1 MPAPLRLTS
10 SRDFARVFRG
20 GKRGSSPLVTCV
32 AAPGEPGAQPRVGFA
47 VGAGIG
53 NAVKRNRAK
62 RLLREAARATCV
74 KLGSDVVLVAKP
86 SLVGSSFTEVRAALD
101 AALERAGVSC

>member
-1 MPAPLRLTS
+1 MTS
-10 SRDFARVFRG
+10 SRDFARVFRS
-20 GKRGSSPLVTCV
+20 GKRGSSPLITCV
-32 AAPGEPGAQPRVGFA
+32 AALGDSGEQARVGFA

-62 RLLREAARATCV
+62 RLLREAARATCI
-74 KLGSDVVLVAKP
+74 KPGSDVVLVAKP
-86 SLVGSSFTEVRAALD
+86 PLAKSSFEEVRAALD